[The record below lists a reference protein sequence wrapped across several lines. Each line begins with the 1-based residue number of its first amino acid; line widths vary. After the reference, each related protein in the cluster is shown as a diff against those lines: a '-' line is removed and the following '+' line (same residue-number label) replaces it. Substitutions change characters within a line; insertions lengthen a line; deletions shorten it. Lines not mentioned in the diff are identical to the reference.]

1 MVEITAGKQTK
12 EKEGKNLVQSQRL
25 LGQYYMHQHSSYRHL
40 RRRREKKEKKME
52 EIVVENISNM
62 GKKRVDQVQ
71 EAQSPTHD
79 KARRNVMKH
88 IRIKLTK
95 IKHNEKN

>member
-1 MVEITAGKQTK
+1 
-12 EKEGKNLVQSQRL
+12 
-25 LGQYYMHQHSSYRHL
+25 
-40 RRRREKKEKKME
+40 ME

-71 EAQSPTHD
+71 EAQSPTQD
-79 KARRNVMKH
+79 KARRNVMRH